1 MFDWKF
7 YRSTDEM
14 VRLSC
19 LSIVSVVSHDA
30 MTAVGVLG
38 VQDFLRFL
46 IQELTLV
53 EFNITLAFTL

>member
-1 MFDWKF
+1 
-7 YRSTDEM
+7 M

-38 VQDFLRFL
+38 VQDFLRFF